1 MRGIDLRLNVHA
13 SSFPSKE
20 FTGCRSLRLSIFIE
34 DLSVKEKSCLRE
46 RSDRV
51 KAVPDVAPSPPN
63 SLVVSFA
70 SRKVQSIEWPKF
82 N

>member
-1 MRGIDLRLNVHA
+1 MRGMDMRLNVHA
-13 SSFPSKE
+13 SSLASKE
-20 FTGCRSLRLSIFIE
+20 FTGCLSLPLSILIE
-34 DLSVKEKSCLRE
+34 VLSVKEKSCSWE

-51 KAVPDVAPSPPN
+51 KAVPGVAPSPPN
-63 SLVVSFA
+63 SLVLSFA

>member
-1 MRGIDLRLNVHA
+1 MRGIDMRLNVHA
-13 SSFPSKE
+13 SSLASKG
-20 FTGCRSLRLSIFIE
+20 FTGCLSLPLSILIE
-34 DLSVKEKSCLRE
+34 VLSVKEKSCSWE

-51 KAVPDVAPSPPN
+51 KALPDVAPSPPN
-63 SLVVSFA
+63 SLVLSFA